1 MAGIIARQRKD
12 GTKGYTA
19 RVRLRRGQTVLHEEV
34 KTFSSKTAAKGWAK
48 SREVELEDPGSL
60 ARAQQG
66 DTSLSSIIRWY
77 MLAARACQPGV
88 LISEIRDAG
97 PAAVPH
103 DVCNQRASEPES
115 AR

>member
-48 SREVELEDPGSL
+48 SREVELEDPGAL

-77 MLAARACQPGV
+77 MLAVRACQPGV
-88 LISEIRDAG
+88 LISEILA
-97 PAAVPH
+97 
-103 DVCNQRASEPES
+103 C
-115 AR
+115 